1 LKYTQNE
8 KILQVTEKTL
18 VVGVDIAKEMHVGR
32 AFDFRGVE
40 LGKRI
45 EFENRK
51 EGIEKFLN
59 WAKEIMKAHGKENVI
74 VGIEPTGHYWLC
86 FEQYLRE
93 NGIKVVLVNPFHV
106 KRSKELDDNT
116 QTKSD
121 IKDPKT
127 IAMLVK
133 DGRYTEPNIPAGIY
147 AEMRVAMNIYERLQK
162 RLSVLKNQIINWLDI
177 YFPEFLE
184 VFSDW
189 EGKVALLTLKDMP
202 LPCDVIEKE
211 VEGII
216 EYWRN
221 KVDKRAISRKRA
233 RELVEAAKRSIGKK
247 EGGKLA
253 RQEMRYLLEEYE
265 LLRKQ
270 MEGIE
275 DEMAKL
281 LKDVP
286 NGEKLLEI
294 KGVGVKTAVG
304 FISEVGDIMKYKDAK
319 QIQKLAGLN
328 IVENSSGKHKGQ
340 TCISKRGRGRLR
352 SSLFRAM
359 ITIVAKNEEFK
370 KLHMYYT
377 MRQNNPLK
385 KKQSLI
391 ALCCKLIRI
400 FYTILKKGIRYDGN
414 KMVSDIRREALARTV

>member
-1 LKYTQNE
+1 MKYTQNE
-8 KILQVTEKTL
+8 KILQVTERTL
-18 VVGVDIAKEMHVGR
+18 VVGVDIAKERHVGR
-32 AFDFRGVE
+32 AFDYRGVE

-45 EFENRK
+45 EFENDK
-51 EGIEKFLN
+51 EGIEKFLD
-59 WAKEIMKAHGKENVI
+59 WADKIMKANGKNDVI

-93 NGIKVVLVNPFHV
+93 RGIKVVLVNPFHV

-116 QTKSD
+116 QSKSD

-133 DGRYTEPNIPAGIY
+133 DGRYTEPNIPEGIY

-162 RLSVLKNQIINWLDI
+162 RINVLKNQIINWLDI

-189 EGKVALLTLKDMP
+189 EGKVALLTLKEMP
-202 LPCDVIEKE
+202 LPCEVVEKGL
-211 VEGII
+211 EGILGT
-216 EYWRN
+216 WAG
-221 KVDKRAISRKRA
+221 KVDKRAMSRRKA
-233 RELVEAAKRSIGKK
+233 AELVEVAKRSIGKR
-247 EGGKLA
+247 EGRKLA
-253 RQEMRYLLEEYE
+253 RQEMRYLIEEYE

-270 MEGIE
+270 IE
-275 DEMAKL
+275 EIEAEMAEL
-281 LKDVP
+281 LKEVP
-286 NGEKLLEI
+286 NGEELLNI

-304 FISEVGDIMKYKDAK
+304 FISEVGDIKKYEDAK

-352 SSLFRAM
+352 SVLFRAM

-370 KLHMYYT
+370 ELHRYYT
-377 MRQNNPLK
+377 TRETNALK

-400 FYTILKKGIRYDGN
+400 FYAILKKGVKYDGN
-414 KMVSDIRREALARTV
+414 KMLSDIKRVALAKAV

>member
-18 VVGVDIAKEMHVGR
+18 VVGVDIAKEIHVGR

-51 EGIEKFLN
+51 EGMEKFLD

-86 FEQYLRE
+86 FEQYLKE

-106 KRSKELDDNT
+106 KRSKKLDDNT

-177 YFPEFLE
+177 YFPGDL
-184 VFSDW
+184 
-189 EGKVALLTLKDMP
+189 
-202 LPCDVIEKE
+202 
-211 VEGII
+211 
-216 EYWRN
+216 
-221 KVDKRAISRKRA
+221 SRI
-233 RELVEAAKRSIGKK
+233 LCF
-247 EGGKLA
+247 
-253 RQEMRYLLEEYE
+253 Q
-265 LLRKQ
+265 
-270 MEGIE
+270 
-275 DEMAKL
+275 
-281 LKDVP
+281 
-286 NGEKLLEI
+286 
-294 KGVGVKTAVG
+294 
-304 FISEVGDIMKYKDAK
+304 FI
-319 QIQKLAGLN
+319 
-328 IVENSSGKHKGQ
+328 
-340 TCISKRGRGRLR
+340 T
-352 SSLFRAM
+352 
-359 ITIVAKNEEFK
+359 
-370 KLHMYYT
+370 
-377 MRQNNPLK
+377 
-385 KKQSLI
+385 
-391 ALCCKLIRI
+391 
-400 FYTILKKGIRYDGN
+400 
-414 KMVSDIRREALARTV
+414 

>member
-1 LKYTQNE
+1 MKYTQNE

-18 VVGVDIAKEMHVGR
+18 VVGVDIAKERHVGR

-51 EGIEKFLN
+51 EGMEKFLD
-59 WAKEIMKAHGKENVI
+59 WANKIMKANGKEKVI

-133 DGRYTEPNIPAGIY
+133 DGRYTEPNIPEGIY

-162 RLSVLKNQIINWLDI
+162 QLNVLKNQIINWLDI

-189 EGKVALLTLKDMP
+189 EGKTAIATLREMP
-202 LPCDVIEKE
+202 LPCDVVEKE

-216 EYWRN
+216 EYWHD
-221 KVDKRAISRKRA
+221 KVDVRAISRRRA
-233 RELVEAAKRSIGKK
+233 MDLVETAKRSIGKK
-247 EGGKLA
+247 EGRKLA
-253 RQEMRYLLEEYE
+253 RLEIKYLLEEYE
-265 LLRKQ
+265 LLKKQ
-270 MEGIE
+270 IE
-275 DEMAKL
+275 EIECEMAEL
-281 LKDVP
+281 LREVP
-286 NGEKLLEI
+286 NGEQLLEI

-304 FISEVGDIMKYKDAK
+304 FISEVGDIRKYEDGR

-328 IVENSSGKHKGQ
+328 IIENRSGKYKGQ

-352 SSLFRAM
+352 SSLFKAM

-370 KLHMYYT
+370 QLHRYYT
-377 MRQNNPLK
+377 TRQNNPLK

-400 FYTILKKGIRYDGN
+400 FFAILKKGMKYDGN
-414 KMVSDIRREALARTV
+414 KMLSDIKREVLARAA

>member
-1 LKYTQNE
+1 MKYTQNE

-247 EGGKLA
+247 EGRKLA